1 VVGAIHAGAAVLF
14 MPLLSVLMLCWGAA
28 PVQFKG
34 LVSAT
39 SDGMLLALAAPLVF
53 GIFGF
58 LAGGLTAMGHN
69 LFAEHQRQLTLE
81 FEEAVRARAA
91 ALGNVA

>member
-1 VVGAIHAGAAVLF
+1 VTAAIHAGAAVLF
-14 MPLLSVLMLCWGAA
+14 LPLLSLIMLCWGAA

-39 SDGMLLALAAPLVF
+39 SDGMLLALATPLVF
-53 GIFGF
+53 GVFGF
-58 LAGGLTAMGHN
+58 LAGGFAAMGHN

-91 ALGNVA
+91 SLSNVA

>member
-1 VVGAIHAGAAVLF
+1 
-14 MPLLSVLMLCWGAA
+14 
-28 PVQFKG
+28 
-34 LVSAT
+34 
-39 SDGMLLALAAPLVF
+39 MLLALAAPLVF

-81 FEEAVRARAA
+81 IEEAIRSRAA
-91 ALGNVA
+91 SLSNAA